1 MIARLKLSSKWSFLW
16 RKNGFTEALM
26 VLFSRESE
34 SQWITLRLEEDYKKN
49 QKKKKKQKERKKE
62 RERERERER
71 VNRKLESNL

>member
-1 MIARLKLSSKWSFLW
+1 
-16 RKNGFTEALM
+16 M

-62 RERERERER
+62 RERERERE
-71 VNRKLESNL
+71 NRKLESNL